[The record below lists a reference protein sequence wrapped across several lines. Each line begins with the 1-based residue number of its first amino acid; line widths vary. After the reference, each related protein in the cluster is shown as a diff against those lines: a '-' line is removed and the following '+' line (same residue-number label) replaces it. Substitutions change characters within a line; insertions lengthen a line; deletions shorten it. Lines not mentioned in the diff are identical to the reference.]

1 MEIVDPSR
9 IQALVQGLADEYS
22 RKIIL
27 SAIPKAKSVEDMS
40 RENDIPLST
49 CYRRVHELLNSQILL
64 VERIIV
70 TPEGKKYELL
80 RSSYRAVN
88 VTFDGGV
95 MKVEAVI
102 NEDVA
107 EKLRRLWMAMRE
119 PDKLSRVG
127 NDSNSIKGTGGDI
140 KKR

>member
-1 MEIVDPSR
+1 MEISEPSR

-22 RKIIL
+22 RKITL
-27 SAIPKAKSVEDMS
+27 SAIPKAKSVEELS

-49 CYRRVHELLNSQILL
+49 CYRRVHELLDSQILV

-80 RSSYRAVN
+80 RSAYRAVN

-95 MKVEAVI
+95 MKVDALI

-107 EKLRRLWMAMRE
+107 EKLRRLWLTMKE
-119 PDKLSRVG
+119 TK
-127 NDSNSIKGTGGDI
+127 
-140 KKR
+140 

>member
-1 MEIVDPSR
+1 MEISEPAR

-49 CYRRVHELLNSQILL
+49 CYRRVHELLDSQILV

-80 RSSYRAVN
+80 RSAYRAVN
-88 VTFDGGV
+88 VSFDGGV
-95 MKVEAVI
+95 LKVDALI

-107 EKLRRLWMAMRE
+107 EKLRRLWLTMKE
-119 PDKLSRVG
+119 TK
-127 NDSNSIKGTGGDI
+127 
-140 KKR
+140 

>member
-1 MEIVDPSR
+1 MEIVDQAR
-9 IQALVQGLADEYS
+9 VQALVQGLADEYS

-27 SAIPKAKSVEDMS
+27 SAIPKAKSVEEIS

-49 CYRRVHELLNSQILL
+49 CYRRVHELLDAQILL

-80 RSSYRAVN
+80 RSAYRAVR
-88 VTFDGGV
+88 VSMEGGV
-95 MKVEAVI
+95 MKVEAIV

-107 EKLRRLWMAMRE
+107 EKLKRLWLSMR
-119 PDKLSRVG
+119 
-127 NDSNSIKGTGGDI
+127 TGQ
-140 KKR
+140 

>member
-1 MEIVDPSR
+1 MEISEPSR

-22 RKIIL
+22 RKILL

-49 CYRRVHELLNSQILL
+49 CYRRVHELLDSQILV

-80 RSSYRAVN
+80 RSAYRAVN

-95 MKVEAVI
+95 MKVDALI

-107 EKLRRLWMAMRE
+107 EKLRRLWLTMKE
-119 PDKLSRVG
+119 TK
-127 NDSNSIKGTGGDI
+127 
-140 KKR
+140 

>member
-1 MEIVDPSR
+1 MEISEPSR

-49 CYRRVHELLNSQILL
+49 CYRRVHELLDSQILV
-64 VERIIV
+64 VEKIIV

-80 RSSYRAVN
+80 RSAYRAVN

-95 MKVEAVI
+95 MKVDAMI

-107 EKLRRLWMAMRE
+107 EKLRRLWLTMKETR
-119 PDKLSRVG
+119 
-127 NDSNSIKGTGGDI
+127 
-140 KKR
+140 

>member
-1 MEIVDPSR
+1 MEISEPSR
-9 IQALVQGLADEYS
+9 IQALAQGLADEYS
-22 RKIIL
+22 RKILL

-49 CYRRVHELLNSQILL
+49 CYRRVHELLDSQILV

-80 RSSYRAVN
+80 RSAYRAVN

-95 MKVEAVI
+95 MKVDALI

-107 EKLRRLWMAMRE
+107 EKLRRLWLTMKE
-119 PDKLSRVG
+119 TK
-127 NDSNSIKGTGGDI
+127 
-140 KKR
+140 

>member
-1 MEIVDPSR
+1 MEISEPSR

-49 CYRRVHELLNSQILL
+49 CYRRVHELLDSQILV

-80 RSSYRAVN
+80 RSAYRAVN
-88 VTFDGGV
+88 VSFDGGV
-95 MKVEAVI
+95 LKVDALI

-107 EKLRRLWMAMRE
+107 EKLRRLWLTMKE
-119 PDKLSRVG
+119 TK
-127 NDSNSIKGTGGDI
+127 
-140 KKR
+140 